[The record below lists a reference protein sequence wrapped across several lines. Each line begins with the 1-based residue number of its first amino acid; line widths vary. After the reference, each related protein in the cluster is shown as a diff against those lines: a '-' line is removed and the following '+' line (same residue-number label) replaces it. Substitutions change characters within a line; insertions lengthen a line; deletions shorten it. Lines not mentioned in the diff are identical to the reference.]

1 MNQPAPAPSPPALPV
16 SLAANPKLSSWLKF
30 SSNGQVT
37 ISPGKVEIGQGIVT
51 ALAQIAAD
59 ELDIDLSRVQMIRA
73 STATS
78 PNEGVT
84 SGSLS
89 IQQSGRALRHACA
102 EVRRIFLQQAA
113 ERLGVDIDALDI
125 EDGTISGPGN
135 VRTSYWE
142 LAEEVSLDRD
152 ATPGVTPKIAS
163 RRALA
168 GNSIQRIDIPDK
180 VLGRPRFIHDQALAG
195 MLHGRVLRP
204 ENARAKLIELKE
216 DGARAVAG
224 LVAIVR
230 DGSFAGVV
238 SETEHGAEAA
248 LNALR
253 KGASWS
259 DGEPLPDENDLA
271 SFLKAQ
277 PSESTIIDKKTAAS
291 PGTAARTIR
300 RQYTRP
306 YIAHA
311 SIAPSCAMAQW
322 HGDRVH
328 VWTHSQGVYLLRA
341 DLALV
346 LKLPVENITV
356 EHMEGAGCYGHN
368 AADDVALDAVL
379 LAKAAGGRPVRVQWS
394 RQGEMSDAPFG
405 AAMAIEIEADLDAQG
420 EIIDW
425 RHSIWG
431 NGHVARPGRAAQPAL
446 LAGFEL
452 ANPFPRMISTNPPQA
467 NGGGGDRNSI
477 PLYDFPS
484 WRIESHRLTTMPI
497 RTSALRT
504 LGGQGNVFAIES
516 ILDEIAAERGE
527 DPVAFRLRHLRDERA
542 KDVIRAVAARAKW
555 KPEKQPGIGHGVG
568 FARYKNTG
576 AYCAA
581 IAEIEGAEEISVRKL
596 TLAVDV
602 GEAINPDG
610 VINQIEGGAIQ
621 ATSWVLKE
629 RVRFDR
635 QRITSTSWT
644 EYPILR
650 FSEVPDV
657 EVEVIQRSGYRPG
670 RRRRGCPWPGYGGHR
685 QRRIRRARRAGA
697 RSADHARQDH
707 CRDGID
713 LMSSLNI
720 LSGGAAQG
728 LVGSLT
734 PAFKAQTGFD
744 IAGEFGAVGV
754 MADKLRKGTPADIVI
769 LTAALVAKLA
779 EEKLVVATSIAD
791 VGLVETALAVRTG
804 DPLAAVRDA
813 ADLREAL
820 LASDAIFV
828 PDTKASTAGI
838 HVANVLQ
845 QLGIAD
851 EVAARL
857 RIFPN
862 GATAMRELAASEAR
876 RPIGC
881 TQSTEIISTKGRNP
895 VRFTAAGLRTCDHV
909 HGRHHGRRR
918 PPATSPGPDR
928 PVDRCRTT

>member
-1 MNQPAPAPSPPALPV
+1 MNQQAPAPSPPALPV
-16 SLAANPKLSSWLKF
+16 SLAANPKLSAWLRF
-30 SSNGQVT
+30 SSTGQVA

-59 ELDIDLSRVQMIRA
+59 ELDIDLSRVQMVRA
-73 STATS
+73 STAAS

-113 ERLGVDIDALDI
+113 ERLGVEIEALEID
-125 EDGTISGPGN
+125 DGTISGPGN

-152 ATPGVTPKIAS
+152 ATPGVTPKVAP

-168 GNSIQRIDIPDK
+168 GNSVPRVDIPDK
-180 VLGRPRFIHDQALAG
+180 VFARPRFIHDQTLAG

-204 ENARAKLIELKE
+204 ENARAKLVELKE
-216 DGARAVAG
+216 DGARSVAG
-224 LVAIVR
+224 FVAILR

-238 SETEHGAEAA
+238 AETEHAAETA
-248 LNALR
+248 LDALR
-253 KGASWS
+253 KDATWS

-271 SFLKAQ
+271 NFLKAQ
-277 PSESTIIDKKTAAS
+277 PRESTVIGEKTAAS
-291 PGTAARTIR
+291 PGPIARTIR

-311 SIAPSCAMAQW
+311 SIAPSCAIAQW
-322 HGDRVH
+322 TGDRVH

-346 LKLPVENITV
+346 LKLAVEHITV

-425 RHSIWG
+425 RHAIWS
-431 NGHVARPGRAAQPAL
+431 NGHAARPGRAAQPAL
-446 LAGFEL
+446 LAAFEL
-452 ANPFPRMISTNPPQA
+452 ENPFPRMVSTNPPQA

-477 PLYDFPS
+477 PLYDLPA
-484 WRIESHRLTTMPI
+484 WRVDSHRLTTMPI

-527 DPVAFRLRHLRDERA
+527 DPVAFRLRHLGDERA
-542 KDVIRAVAARAKW
+542 KDVIRAAAARAGW
-555 KPEKQPGIGHGVG
+555 KPAKQPGIGYGIG
-568 FARYKNTG
+568 FGRYKNTG

-581 IAEIEGAEEISVRKL
+581 VAEIESAENIRVRKL

-635 QRITSTSWT
+635 QRITSTGWT

-657 EVEVIQRSGYRPG
+657 EVELIQRPE
-670 RRRRGCPWPGYGGHR
+670 
-685 QRRIRRARRAGA
+685 
-697 RSADHARQDH
+697 
-707 CRDGID
+707 ID
-713 LMSSLNI
+713 P
-720 LSGGAAQG
+720 
-728 LVGSLT
+728 VG
-734 PAFKAQTGFD
+734 
-744 IAGEFGAVGV
+744 AGEAAHGPVTSAIANAVFDALGV
-754 MADKLRKGTPADIVI
+754 R
-769 LTAALVAKLA
+769 
-779 EEKLVVATSIAD
+779 
-791 VGLVETALAVRTG
+791 
-804 DPLAAVRDA
+804 VRDLPITRDRIIA
-813 ADLREAL
+813 A
-820 LASDAIFV
+820 
-828 PDTKASTAGI
+828 
-838 HVANVLQ
+838 
-845 QLGIAD
+845 
-851 EVAARL
+851 
-857 RIFPN
+857 
-862 GATAMRELAASEAR
+862 MEL
-876 RPIGC
+876 
-881 TQSTEIISTKGRNP
+881 T
-895 VRFTAAGLRTCDHV
+895 
-909 HGRHHGRRR
+909 
-918 PPATSPGPDR
+918 
-928 PVDRCRTT
+928 